1 MDIEVDL
8 DLCQGY
14 GNCVTAAP
22 DFFDVDDAGKV
33 VLLRATTETA
43 EERRAV
49 MDAAPMCPMS
59 AIRAVESGSPAETE
73 AR

>member
-22 DFFDVDDAGKV
+22 DFFDLDDAGKV
-33 VLLRATTETA
+33 VLRKATAETA

-49 MDAAPMCPMS
+49 IDAAPVCPMN
-59 AIRAVESGSPAETE
+59 AIRAVESGSPAGTE